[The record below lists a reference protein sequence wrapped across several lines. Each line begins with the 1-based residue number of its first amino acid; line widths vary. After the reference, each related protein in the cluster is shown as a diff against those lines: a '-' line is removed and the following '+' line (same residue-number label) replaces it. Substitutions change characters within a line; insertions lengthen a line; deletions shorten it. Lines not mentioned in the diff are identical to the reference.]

1 MQPAGVGA
9 DLPGAAHLALAQS
22 VSYLQPEQAVVQ
34 AMLEGWARQ
43 QRVRFLK
50 SDTIRRRLRVVERL
64 VEFSSLYPWQWT
76 AHEVEAF
83 LDSMRSAPTRIAVST
98 ARSYVTDLR
107 LFLEYVT
114 DGRYGWSAICT

>member
-1 MQPAGVGA
+1 M
-9 DLPGAAHLALAQS
+9 
-22 VSYLQPEQAVVQ
+22 VQ
-34 AMLEGWARQ
+34 AMLEGWGRQ

-64 VEFSSLYPWQWT
+64 VEFSGLYPWQWT
-76 AHEVEAF
+76 AVEVEAF
-83 LDSMRSAPTRIAVST
+83 LDSMRSAPGPIAVST

-114 DGRYGWSAICT
+114 DGRYGWPTVCLQRFGAAPQRVLDEWNSVLHTSVL